1 VTPATGRCPICDEQ
15 GPIALAAGRQTQAGT
30 VAGLLEQVPQVR
42 CPTGHTAP
50 ATADPAATRA
60 VLDRVRHA
68 VGHARPTRLRGERCA
83 VCGARLT
90 MPVRR
95 TTWPVTVDE
104 VPGVPVLTFRFDVPS
119 TRCPDCGVDQVPA
132 RSQADLAATVTALCT
147 GAGVPGAPPNASG

>member
-1 VTPATGRCPICDEQ
+1 VTSATGRCPICGEQ
-15 GPIALAAGRQTQAGT
+15 GPIRFTAGHEAQVGT
-30 VAGLLEQVPQVR
+30 VAGLLEQLPRIR
-42 CPTGHTAP
+42 CPAGHTGP

-60 VLDRVRHA
+60 VLEQVRRA
-68 VGHARPTRLRGERCA
+68 VGHARSTRLRGERCA

-104 VPGVPVLTFRFDVPS
+104 VPGVPLLTFRFDVPS

-132 RSQADLAATVTALCT
+132 RSQGDLAATVTALCT
-147 GAGVPGAPPNASG
+147 DADDPNTPPTTSG